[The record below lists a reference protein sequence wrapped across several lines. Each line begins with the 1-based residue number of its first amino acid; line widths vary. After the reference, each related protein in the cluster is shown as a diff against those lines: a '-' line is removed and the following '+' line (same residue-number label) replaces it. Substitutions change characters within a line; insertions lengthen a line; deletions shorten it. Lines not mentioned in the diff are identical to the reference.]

1 MTNPPA
7 PDATSGPVPA
17 AGPDPAT
24 GGQADADSQ
33 VAAGSVDASAVAAGP
48 EATAGSAVA
57 AGPQPA
63 ARPTPIDPRFR
74 PAIVVLADAHRE
86 PIVAELRARYQRDYD
101 ILSPASADAGK
112 VLLKKLQTSGHPVA
126 MIVGEYRI
134 GARTAV
140 EAFRWLQPVLTA
152 ARRVVMIPSGQF
164 RDSLDPLRES
174 MAAGH
179 IDAYFIIPQGPRDE
193 EFHAGITDL
202 LSDWAWTSGSVAIDV
217 ARIVVDA
224 PSADASRIHD
234 FLDRM
239 GVPTRT
245 FAATS
250 DIGQQI
256 RARAGEH
263 PVFPLVQAMTG
274 EVLGNPTLEQLG
286 SLMYGSPADLVS
298 EDVVDL
304 LIVGAGPA
312 GLAAAVYG
320 ASEGLTTLVLDADA
334 IGGQAGTS
342 SMIRNYL
349 GFPRGISGM
358 RLAQR
363 ARTQATRFGA
373 RFLPGRRV
381 TALEPGRGSD
391 RVHTVRVGAHALRGR
406 TVLIASGVS
415 YQRLGVATLEELVG
429 RGVHYGAATSTARSM
444 ARKDVYLVGGGNS
457 AGQAAVHLARFA
469 ASVTV
474 LIRRPD
480 LTQTMSD
487 YLIREIAG
495 RPRITVRGCTAVV
508 DGGGEGAL
516 EWLRLRDLTTGEEQ
530 TVPASALYLLL
541 GARPQCD
548 WLPDGV
554 CRDDHG
560 FILSGRDVPEEFW
573 IDGLPPV
580 SLGTS
585 VPGVFTAGDIRAGSM
600 KRVAAATGEGSAVV
614 ALVHAY
620 LAAQDGA
627 ANAG

>member
-1 MTNPPA
+1 M
-7 PDATSGPVPA
+7 
-17 AGPDPAT
+17 
-24 GGQADADSQ
+24 
-33 VAAGSVDASAVAAGP
+33 
-48 EATAGSAVA
+48 
-57 AGPQPA
+57 
-63 ARPTPIDPRFR
+63 
-74 PAIVVLADAHRE
+74 VLADAHRE
-86 PIVAELRARYQRDYD
+86 PIVEELRARYQRDYD
-101 ILSPASADAGK
+101 ILSPDSSTDGK
-112 VLLKKLQTSGHPVA
+112 ALLKELQATGHPVA
-126 MIVGEYRI
+126 MIVGEYQI
-134 GARTAV
+134 GTRTAV

-152 ARRVVMIPSGQF
+152 ARRVVMIPSDQF
-164 RDSLDPLRES
+164 RDCLDPLRES

-217 ARIVVDA
+217 IRIVVDS

-245 FAATS
+245 FATTS
-250 DIGQQI
+250 EVGQHI
-256 RARAGEH
+256 LRLAGDD
-263 PVFPLVQAMTG
+263 PVFPLVQARTG
-274 EVLGNPTLEQLG
+274 QVLSNPSLEQLG
-286 SLMYGSPADLVS
+286 SLMYGTRADLDPD
-298 EDVVDL
+298 EVVDL

-320 ASEGLTTLVLDADA
+320 ASEGLTTLVVDAEA

-373 RFLPGRRV
+373 RFLPGWRV
-381 TALEPGRGSD
+381 TALEPGILAPGRPEPSTLEPGTLAPGTFEPD
-391 RVHTVRVGAHALRGR
+391 GQEPGRLDPGRETGRVHTIRIGEHPLRGR

-415 YQRLGVATLEELVG
+415 YQRLGVPALEQLVG

-444 ARKDVYLVGGGNS
+444 SNRDVYLVGGGNS

-469 ASVTV
+469 ASVTI

-516 EWLRLRDLTTGEEQ
+516 EWLRLRDLVTGAEE
-530 TVPASALYLLL
+530 TVPANALYLLL

-548 WLPDGV
+548 WLPQEV

-560 FILSGRDVPEEFW
+560 FILSGRDVPERFW

-585 VPGVFTAGDIRAGSM
+585 IPGVFTAGDIRSGSM

-620 LAAQDGA
+620 LADQDGLA
-627 ANAG
+627 